1 MLSQAE
7 RRAKIGAVVRVSSGN
22 FVEMYD
28 FMVYGYYA
36 KSIGDA
42 FFPSKDAF
50 ASLMASLAT
59 FGVGYLMR
67 PLGALV
73 LGAYIDHHGR
83 RKGLLLTLALM
94 AFGTMTVAFTP
105 GYATLGVAA
114 PLIVV
119 AGRLLQG
126 LSAGVELGG
135 VSVYL
140 AEIATPG
147 NRGFYTA
154 WQSASQQVAVMVA
167 AAIGVALSLVVPPST
182 MSVWGWRVPLIIG
195 CMVIPLIFWFR
206 SSLQETQ
213 VFERQ
218 AVKPSPARIL
228 AIVAAN
234 WKVVATGMLMSV
246 FTTTAFYLITAY
258 TPTFGKETLHLSA
271 TGVMLVTLAIGASN
285 FIWLPIGGAISDR
298 IGRSFML
305 YAVPIATIATIYPL
319 MLWLAAGPSVARLL
333 AVGLW
338 VSAAFGLY
346 NGSMIPRL
354 AEIAPPEVRTAAFSL
369 AFSLAA
375 GIFGGFTPVV
385 ATWLIHVTGNR
396 AAPGLWLSFGAG
408 LSLLGVFLSRNQGVG
423 MATDFAEQAAAIVA
437 LEPAAAE

>member
-36 KSIGDA
+36 KYIGDT

-50 ASLMASLAT
+50 ASLMLSLAT

-73 LGAYIDHHGR
+73 LGACIDHHGR

-105 GYATLGVAA
+105 GYATLGVVA

-154 WQSASQQVAVMVA
+154 WQSASQQVAVMFA
-167 AAIGVALSLVVPPST
+167 AAIGVALSLIVPPSA
-182 MSVWGWRVPLIIG
+182 MSVWGWRIPLIIG

-206 SSLQETQ
+206 ASLEETE
-213 VFERQ
+213 VFRRQ
-218 AVKPSPARIL
+218 AVKHSPGRVL
-228 AIVAAN
+228 RIVAAN
-234 WKVVATGMLMSV
+234 WRVVGTGMLMSV

-271 TGVMLVTLAIGASN
+271 TGVMLVTLAVGASN

-305 YAVPIATIATIYPL
+305 YAVPITTIATVYPL
-319 MLWLAAGPSVARLL
+319 MLWLADGPTIAKLL
-333 AVGLW
+333 IVGLW
-338 VSAAFGLY
+338 VSLAFGLY

-375 GIFGGFTPVV
+375 GIFGGFTPAV

-396 AAPGLWLSFGAG
+396 AAPGLWLSCGAA

-423 MATDFAEQAAAIVA
+423 MATDFGEQADAIVD
-437 LEPAAAE
+437 LEPAAAQ